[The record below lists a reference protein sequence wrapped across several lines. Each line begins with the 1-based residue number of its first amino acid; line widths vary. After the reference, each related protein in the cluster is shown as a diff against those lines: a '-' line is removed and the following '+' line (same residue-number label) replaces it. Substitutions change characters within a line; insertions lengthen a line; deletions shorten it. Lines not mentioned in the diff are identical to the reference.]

1 MGLSVARFF
10 NLYQHTVR
18 HLHIYVFPLVY
29 TPMSLFTL
37 LAMLESSMEVETG
50 SGDGGGKE

>member
-1 MGLSVARFF
+1 MSVARFF

-18 HLHIYVFPLVY
+18 HLHIYVFPLAY